1 MVYVQLQLISFLW
14 FWKNPNKLLIQR
26 QYTLRGR
33 EFQLASLYKKFLG
46 QIKHWSHDL
55 WEKWI
60 LSKLQKHEKLHQQ
73 SHSGDKESNFLGTG
87 VLKIA

>member
-1 MVYVQLQLISFLW
+1 MFNFSSLVSCDSGKTRTNYW
-14 FWKNPNKLLIQR
+14 F
-26 QYTLRGR
+26 RGNILYGGV
-33 EFQLASLYKKFLG
+33 QLASLYKKFLG

-55 WEKWI
+55 WGKWI